1 MTWIDFKSARGD
13 WNVKVWLLMLS
24 LASTDCGLHRL
35 AAGAP
40 SSTPRSKTAVQQTLA
55 PTLES
60 TDPKLRAALLAL
72 AAVPGAASHR
82 QVAIEYRRLGV
93 IDAAHEHF
101 TAAVR
106 LQQSDAFSHDA
117 LARIWRDW
125 GMPNRGLDEARRAV
139 SYAPKSAA
147 AANTLGTIFQALGE
161 FSEAKRWYNRA
172 AALDPKAW
180 YAMNNLCY
188 AEIMSREPYAVLTCR
203 RAVDAAPDAQAPR
216 NNLALAHAAAGHFDE
231 ARLWFRRAADTATAD
246 YNYGIVMMSTRAY
259 REAEA
264 AFQSALLADPQFTLA
279 ATRARQ
285 ARIAALAE
293 EQINAGD

>member
-1 MTWIDFKSARGD
+1 M
-13 WNVKVWLLMLS
+13 KVWLLMLS
-24 LASTDCGLHRL
+24 LASTGCGLHRV

-40 SSTPRSKTAVQQTLA
+40 SSMPRPKTGVQQTLA

-60 TDPKLRAALLAL
+60 TDPKLRAALFAL

-93 IDAAHEHF
+93 MDAAYEHF
-101 TAAVR
+101 MAAVQ
-106 LQQSDAFSHDA
+106 LQPSDASSHDA

-125 GMPNRGLDEARRAV
+125 GIPNRGLDEARRAV

-172 AALDPKAW
+172 AALEPTAW
-180 YAMNNLCY
+180 YALNNLCY
-188 AEIMSREPYAVLTCR
+188 AEILTREPYAVLTCG
-203 RAVDAAPDAQAPR
+203 RALASAPDAQGTR
-216 NNLALAHAAAGHFDE
+216 NNLALAHAAAGDLRQ
-231 ARLWFRRAADTATAD
+231 AQKWFHQGADQATAD
-246 YNYGIVMMSTRAY
+246 YNYGIVMMSARAY

-264 AFQSALLADPQFTLA
+264 AFQAALLADPQFTLA

-285 ARIAALAE
+285 ARMAALAE
-293 EQINAGD
+293 EHNDAGD